1 MDRLDYERLAAAYRQ
16 SRGLPL
22 DALEDWRRAVAPY
35 VPPPGGP
42 PVLDVGSGAGT
53 FAAAFGRWFG
63 VRVIGVE
70 PAGAMLREALRHHS
84 GPGIAYVGG
93 RAEALP
99 LRDGVGGCAW
109 LSTVIHHIP
118 DLPACARELRRVLR
132 PGAPVLIRSSFPGRH
147 RHITLFRFF
156 PEASHV
162 AAGFPSVEATAAAFA
177 AAGFHVE
184 TLQSVRQ
191 VSAPSL
197 RVFRERVRLRA
208 DSTLAPLS
216 DEAFARGMA
225 ALDRAVAAERE
236 PSPVVDRLDLLVLR

>member
-1 MDRLDYERLAAAYRQ
+1 MARLDYERLAAAYRR
-16 SRGLPL
+16 SRDMPL
-22 DALEDWRRAVAPY
+22 AALEGWRRAVAPY
-35 VPPPGGP
+35 VPQPGGP
-42 PVLDVGSGAGT
+42 PVLDVGSGAGL
-53 FAAAFGRWFG
+53 FAHAFVRWFG

-70 PAGAMLREALRHHS
+70 PAEAMRREALRHH
-84 GPGIAYVGG
+84 GGRGIAYVGG

-99 LRDGVGGCAW
+99 LRDGVCGCAW

-132 PGAPVLIRSSFPGRH
+132 SGAPVLIRSSFPGRH
-147 RHITLFRFF
+147 RDITLFRFF
-156 PEASHV
+156 PEASRV
-162 AAGFPSVEATAAAFA
+162 AGTFPTVEATADAFA
-177 AAGFHVE
+177 AAGFRLE
-184 TLQSVRQ
+184 ALESVPQ

-197 RVFRERVRLRA
+197 RAFRDRARLRA

-236 PSPVVDRLDLLVLR
+236 PSPVIDRLDLLVLR